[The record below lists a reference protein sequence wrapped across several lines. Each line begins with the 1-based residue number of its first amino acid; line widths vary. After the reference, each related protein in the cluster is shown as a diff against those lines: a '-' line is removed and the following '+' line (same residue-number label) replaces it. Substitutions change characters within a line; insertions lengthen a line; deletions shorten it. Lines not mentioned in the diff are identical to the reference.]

1 MKKALWRVERLI
13 NATLLFTKGVNPNR
27 QIHAL
32 IDFESDLYDSVGYYT
47 YSKPIEFSFKLCGG
61 DVNEILADFDL
72 LSIVLQN
79 FLSNA
84 IDAIEEGECEAG
96 QVNITFSD
104 ESDFWCFSISDNGVG
119 IQDKNILFEPFKTT
133 KLKGNGLGLA
143 LCQQIVA
150 AHNGSI
156 ELQDSQTKKTFF
168 VKIAKN

>member
-1 MKKALWRVERLI
+1 M
-13 NATLLFTKGVNPNR
+13 
-27 QIHAL
+27 
-32 IDFESDLYDSVGYYT
+32 
-47 YSKPIEFSFKLCGG
+47 
-61 DVNEILADFDL
+61 
-72 LSIVLQN
+72 LQN

-96 QVNITFSD
+96 RVNITFSD